1 MKHVPQ
7 GYDGIQPSIS
17 CKITECKVLESNKK
31 GQGFRGVPKR
41 RIRSNVK
48 QVLNEPVLK
57 TLVKQSMLTEIQLE
71 TLIIDLLVE
80 DNYGAHIPY
89 DDKAAFRSRRGTR
102 ARGVSRGAF
111 NRTLNQ
117 ARRNLTRCLS
127 TMLLLA
133 YLGLFE
139 FAIVRPFEEIA
150 ARIGS
155 YRHIRDILG
164 DKVQLSTEDVES
176 YRAAERMILAALDE
190 LTSSLA
196 LKSDLSKRKRSHT
209 TD

>member
-1 MKHVPQ
+1 MRHVPRSC
-7 GYDGIQPSIS
+7 DGAQWSFSRRIM
-17 CKITECKVLESNKK
+17 ECKALESNKK
-31 GQGFRGVPKR
+31 EQGFRGVPKR

-48 QVLNEPVLK
+48 QVLSEPILK
-57 TLVKQSMLTEIQLE
+57 TLVKQSMLTETQLE

-80 DNYGAHIPY
+80 DNYGSHIPY

-111 NRTLNQ
+111 NRTLSQ
-117 ARRNLTRCLS
+117 ARRNLTRCLN

-139 FAIVRPFEEIA
+139 FTIFRPFEEIA
-150 ARIGS
+150 GRIGN

-196 LKSDLSKRKRSHT
+196 LKSDLSKKKQSHA

>member
-1 MKHVPQ
+1 MK
-7 GYDGIQPSIS
+7 
-17 CKITECKVLESNKK
+17 SNRKE
-31 GQGFRGVPKR
+31 QGFRGGPKR

-57 TLVKQSMLTEIQLE
+57 ILVKQSMLTETQLE

-80 DNYGAHIPY
+80 DNYGTHIPY

-102 ARGVSRGAF
+102 TRGVSRGAF

-139 FAIVRPFEEIA
+139 FAIFRPFEEIA
-150 ARIGS
+150 ARIGN

-164 DKVQLSTEDVES
+164 NKIQLSTEDVES

-196 LKSDLSKRKRSHT
+196 LKSDLSKRRPSHT
-209 TD
+209 ID

>member
-1 MKHVPQ
+1 MRHVPCD
-7 GYDGIQPSIS
+7 YDGAQSSIS
-17 CKITECKVLESNKK
+17 YRITECRVLESNRKER
-31 GQGFRGVPKR
+31 GFRGIPKR
-41 RIRSNVK
+41 RIQSNVK
-48 QVLNEPVLK
+48 QVLNEPILK
-57 TLVKQSMLTEIQLE
+57 TLVKQSTLTETQLE

-111 NRTLNQ
+111 NRSLSQ

-139 FAIVRPFEEIA
+139 FTIFRPFEEIA
-150 ARIGS
+150 GRIGN

-164 DKVQLSTEDVES
+164 DKVQLTTEDVES

-190 LTSSLA
+190 LTSSVA
-196 LKSDLSKRKRSHT
+196 LKSDLSRRKSSHT

>member
-1 MKHVPQ
+1 MRHVLCSY
-7 GYDGIQPSIS
+7 GGIQSSNS
-17 CKITECKVLESNKK
+17 CRITECRVLESNKK
-31 GQGFRGVPKR
+31 EQGFRGVSKR

-48 QVLNEPVLK
+48 QVLNEPILK
-57 TLVKQSMLTEIQLE
+57 TLLKQSMLTETQLE

-80 DNYGAHIPY
+80 DNYGVHISY
-89 DDKAAFRSRRGTR
+89 DDKAAFRSRRDTR
-102 ARGVSRGAF
+102 ARGVSRGSF
-111 NRTLNQ
+111 NRSLSQ
-117 ARRNLTRCLS
+117 ARTNLTRCLS

-139 FAIVRPFEEIA
+139 FAIFRPFEEIA
-150 ARIGS
+150 GRIGN

-164 DKVQLSTEDVES
+164 NKVQLSTEDVES

-190 LTSSLA
+190 LTSSVA
-196 LKSDLSKRKRSHT
+196 LKSDLSKRRSSHT

>member
-1 MKHVPQ
+1 M
-7 GYDGIQPSIS
+7 
-17 CKITECKVLESNKK
+17 ECRILESNKRE
-31 GQGFRGVPKR
+31 QGSRGVAKR

-48 QVLNEPVLK
+48 QVLSEPILK
-57 TLVKQSMLTEIQLE
+57 TLVKRSMLTETQLE

-111 NRTLNQ
+111 NRTLSQ
-117 ARRNLTRCLS
+117 ARRNLTRCLN

-139 FAIVRPFEEIA
+139 FTIFRPFEEIA
-150 ARIGS
+150 GRIGN

-164 DKVQLSTEDVES
+164 DKVQLSPEDVES

-196 LKSDLSKRKRSHT
+196 LKSDLSKKRQNHT
-209 TD
+209 TK